1 MEVPDDPPVSPL
13 RRFHNEASILN
24 VYEARVLPFIEYRTP
39 ALFHATAT
47 VLRRLDSVQDR
58 FLREIGVTKE
68 DALLHFNLA
77 PLSTRRDMAMMGL
90 IHRTVLGF
98 GPSQFDRMF
107 EQLSQHRTAGS

>member
-1 MEVPDDPPVSPL
+1 MEVSDHPPVSPL

-47 VLRRLDSVQDR
+47 VLRRLHAVQDR
-58 FLREIGVTKE
+58 FLREIGVAKE

-77 PLSTRRDMAMMGL
+77 APVNAPRYGDDGAHTSNGAWLRPFSFRS
-90 IHRTVLGF
+90 HV
-98 GPSQFDRMF
+98 
-107 EQLSQHRTAGS
+107 